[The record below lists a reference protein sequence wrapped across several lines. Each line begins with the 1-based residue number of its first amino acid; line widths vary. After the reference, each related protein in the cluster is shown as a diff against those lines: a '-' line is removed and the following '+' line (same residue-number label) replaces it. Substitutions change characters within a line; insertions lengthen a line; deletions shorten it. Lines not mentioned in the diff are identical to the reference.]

1 MAHPK
6 SLVRSSP
13 RALAFWLLLAA
24 YLALTGCVLV
34 WSPVL
39 TLDETLAGLH
49 LKMHHPGYR
58 QWIFDYAMLG
68 QRGPVTLALLPFFAW
83 IAWRRRSKRPLVL
96 LGTALIL
103 LNLTV
108 GVVKY
113 AIGRVG
119 PFRVGDSDVHEI
131 FVAGA
136 NIYPSGHVSNAVVMY
151 GLVAWVVAPRF
162 RKAAIG
168 LAVFL
173 SVTVGLSTIYLRT
186 HWFSDVL
193 GGWLAGGLVL
203 LSLPSVLPFAER
215 VTDRVLDVLRI
226 RFARWRA
233 RRRSQAYTP
242 KHLPRGVGQP
252 NSTPVSAWARS
263 HNLPAAPVSRE
274 RLDEPTRVG

>member
-1 MAHPK
+1 M
-6 SLVRSSP
+6 
-13 RALAFWLLLAA
+13 AFWLLLAA
-24 YLALTGCVLV
+24 YIALTVCVLV

-39 TLDETLAGLH
+39 TFDEYLASLH
-49 LKMHHPGYR
+49 LKTHHPGFR
-58 QWIFDYAMLG
+58 RWIFDYVMLG
-68 QRGPVTLALLPFFAW
+68 QRGPVTLGLLPFFGW
-83 IAWRRRSKRPLVL
+83 VAWRARSKRPLVL
-96 LGTALIL
+96 LGTALVL
-103 LNLTV
+103 LNLSV

-151 GLVAWVVAPRF
+151 GLVAWVVTPRF

-173 SVTVGLSTIYLRT
+173 SVSVGLSTVYLRT

-203 LSLPSVLPFAER
+203 LSLPTVLPFAER
-215 VTDRVLDVLRI
+215 LADRVLNALRL
-226 RFARWRA
+226 RYARWRSASYPA
-233 RRRSQAYTP
+233 RHAA
-242 KHLPRGVGQP
+242 RGVAQR
-252 NSTPVSAWARS
+252 NATPVKARAAS
-263 HNLPAAPVSRE
+263 HNRIAVSVSRE

>member
-6 SLVRSSP
+6 VSVRSSR
-13 RALAFWLLLAA
+13 RAAAFWLLLAA
-24 YLALTGCVLV
+24 YVALTVCVLV

-39 TLDETLAGLH
+39 QLDEYLASLH
-49 LKMHHPGYR
+49 LKGHHPAYR
-58 QWIFDYAMLG
+58 PWIFGYAMLG
-68 QRGPVTLALLPFFAW
+68 QRGPVTLALLPLFAW
-83 IAWRRRSKRPLVL
+83 LAWRRRSKRPLVL
-96 LGTALIL
+96 LGTALVL
-103 LNLTV
+103 LNITV

-119 PFRVGDSDVHEI
+119 PMHVNDSDVHEI

-162 RKAAIG
+162 RRLTIG
-168 LAVFL
+168 IAVFL

-203 LSLPSVLPFAER
+203 LSLPTVLPYAER
-215 VTDRVLDVLRI
+215 LADRMLDALR
-226 RFARWRA
+226 RRYARWRTPSRPPRHAA
-233 RRRSQAYTP
+233 RGAA
-242 KHLPRGVGQP
+242 QP
-252 NSTPVSAWARS
+252 NSTPVRAWAEAHS
-263 HNLPAAPVSRE
+263 PAAASVSRE